1 MNSCNAYVDRVWD
14 EGEAFEEGV
23 GGGVLSKKKTGILV
37 VSLLIE
43 VKNCR
48 SRPQLGCAGRK
59 QDELLLR
66 PQIFSHTYR
75 GISHWGSAQEIISI
89 KQTKH
94 PLSNSVEYI
103 LNTENIALI
112 AL

>member
-1 MNSCNAYVDRVWD
+1 MNSCKAYVDRVWD
-14 EGEAFEEGV
+14 EGEAFGE
-23 GGGVLSKKKTGILV
+23 GGGYSPRKRPGY
-37 VSLLIE
+37 S
-43 VKNCR
+43 CR
-48 SRPQLGCAGRK
+48 SRLQLGCAGRK

-66 PQIFSHTYR
+66 AEIFSHTYK